1 MIVQN
6 IIDTVAEIKEQLQ
19 LELNHPYVKRFIHH
33 PIIDEDKILYLCS
46 FLQHISVEEEQ
57 LKVYV
62 VSVML
67 VQIAL
72 DTHDLV
78 STNPVKND
86 HQLLQERQL
95 TVLAGLYYSS
105 LYYYYLSKNGSL
117 QLMNETATAI
127 KNINVE
133 KMKYYKR
140 QFQSVDDMM
149 RSLFIIETALIESV
163 CSHFKEE
170 EWKLLLTHAAF
181 VKRLIHE
188 KMVYTNYGTSK
199 LFDQLK
205 CCLSIHTNDEHQ
217 HMIETVEKYINES
230 RQTIERLNSSLHFNE
245 KLKLNLDQLI
255 RSTGDN

>member
-6 IIDTVAEIKEQLQ
+6 IIDTVAEVKEQLQ
-19 LELNHPYVKRFIHH
+19 LELNHPYVQRFIHH
-33 PIIDEDKILYLCS
+33 PIIDEDKLLYLCS

-62 VSVML
+62 ISVML

-78 STNPVKND
+78 SIKPINND

-117 QLMNETATAI
+117 QLMDETASAI
-127 KNINVE
+127 KNINIE

-140 QFQSVDDMM
+140 QFHSVDDVMC
-149 RSLFIIETALIESV
+149 SLFVIETALIESV

-188 KMVYTNYGTSK
+188 KMVHINYGTSK

-205 CCLSIHTNDEHQ
+205 SCLSIHTNDEHQ
-217 HMIETVEKYINES
+217 NAMETVEKYIDES
-230 RQTIERLNSSLHFNE
+230 RKTIERLNSSLYFNE
-245 KLKLNLDQLI
+245 ELRMNLDELI
-255 RSTGDN
+255 RST

>member
-6 IIDTVAEIKEQLQ
+6 IIDMVAEVKEQLQ
-19 LELNHPYVKRFIHH
+19 LELNHPYVKQFVHH
-33 PIIDEDKILYLCS
+33 PMIDEDKLLYLCS

-57 LKVYV
+57 LRVYV

-78 STNPVKND
+78 SIKPVKND

-105 LYYYYLSKNGSL
+105 LYYNYLSKNGSL
-117 QLMNETATAI
+117 QLINETASAI

-140 QFQSVDDMM
+140 QFQSADDVMQ
-149 RSLFIIETALIESV
+149 SLFVIETALIESV

-181 VKRLIHE
+181 VKRLIYE
-188 KMVYTNYGTSK
+188 KRIHINYGTSK

-205 CCLSIHTNDEHQ
+205 SCLSIHTNDECQ
-217 HMIETVEKYINES
+217 NVMETVEKYINES
-230 RQTIERLNSSLHFNE
+230 RKTMEHLSSSLYLNE
-245 KLKLNLDQLI
+245 ELKMNLDELI
-255 RSTGDN
+255 KST